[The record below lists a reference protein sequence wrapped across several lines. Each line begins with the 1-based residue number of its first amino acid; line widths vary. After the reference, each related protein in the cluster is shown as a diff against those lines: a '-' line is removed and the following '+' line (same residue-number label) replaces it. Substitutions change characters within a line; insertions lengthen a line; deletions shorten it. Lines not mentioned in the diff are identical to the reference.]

1 MVHFTLIIEKGIF
14 FPRLHCILL
23 SMVKSD
29 QKNLIAH
36 ALDDLYMRKLL
47 VLKNYIE
54 LKCNMKNCFL
64 IGKNV

>member
-1 MVHFTLIIEKGIF
+1 MVHFTLIIEKGTF

-29 QKNLIAH
+29 QKSLITH
-36 ALDDLYMRKLL
+36 VLDDLYMRKLL

-54 LKCNMKNCFL
+54 L
-64 IGKNV
+64 NVTPKIVF

>member
-1 MVHFTLIIEKGIF
+1 MVHFTFIIEKGIF

-47 VLKNYIE
+47 VQKSID
-54 LKCNMKNCFL
+54 
-64 IGKNV
+64 VPST